1 MPSIV
6 VAMTPASTQTLVTEK
21 RNAKVKPS
29 LIMVDNVLAG
39 ADSELTFEDIFNTD
53 ASIVAATGAAV
64 AAVVGQT
71 VDRLRINVSDDACVS
86 IRDELKDVKFLGGAQ
101 VIREEGGVPT
111 VNANCHVT
119 LGYDLE

>member
-6 VAMTPASTQTLVTEK
+6 QDMALSTEPLVTEK

-39 ADSELTFEDIFNTD
+39 ADSELTFQDIFNTN

-64 AAVVGQT
+64 AAVVGQI

-86 IRDELKDVKFLGGAQ
+86 IRDELKDVEFLGGAQ
-101 VIREEGGVPT
+101 VIREEAGVLT
-111 VNANCHVT
+111 ANANCYVT

>member
-6 VAMTPASTQTLVTEK
+6 QNMALSTEPLVTEK
-21 RNAKVKPS
+21 RNARVKPS

-39 ADSELTFEDIFNTD
+39 ADSELTFQDVFNTN

-71 VDRLRINVSDDACVS
+71 EGRLRINVSDDACVS
-86 IRDELKDVKFLGGAQ
+86 IRDELEDVEFLGAAQ
-101 VIREEGGVPT
+101 VIREEAGVLT
-111 VNANCHVT
+111 ANVNCHVT
-119 LGYDLE
+119 LGYDLN

>member
-6 VAMTPASTQTLVTEK
+6 VDMTAAAMTLVTEK

-29 LIMVDNVLAG
+29 LLMVDNVTAL
-39 ADSELTFEDIFNTD
+39 ADSELELMDIFTTD

-64 AAVVGQT
+64 VGAAQAVN
-71 VDRLRINVSDDACVS
+71 RLRINVSLLACVS
-86 IRDELKDVKFLGGAQ
+86 MQDELKDVKFLGGAR
-101 VIREEGGVPT
+101 VDRTVLGVAT
-111 VNANCHVT
+111 LDAGCHVT

>member
-6 VAMTPASTQTLVTEK
+6 KNMVADTETLVTEK

-29 LIMVDNVLAG
+29 LIMVDNVEAG
-39 ADSELTFEDIFNTD
+39 EDSELTFQDIFNTN
-53 ASIVAATGAAV
+53 ASIVAATGLAAP
-64 AAVVGQT
+64 AVVGQT

-101 VIREEGGVPT
+101 VLRT
-111 VNANCHVT
+111 VLGALDPNVNCHVT

>member
-6 VAMTPASTQTLVTEK
+6 VDMTAAAMPLVTEK

-29 LIMVDNVLAG
+29 LLVVDNVTAL
-39 ADSELTFEDIFNTD
+39 ADSELELMDIFNTN

-64 AAVVGQT
+64 VGAAQAVN
-71 VDRLRINVSDDACVS
+71 RLRINVSMAACVS
-86 IRDELKDVKFLGGAQ
+86 MRDELKDVKFLGGAR
-101 VIREEGGVPT
+101 VDRTVLGVPT
-111 VNANCHVT
+111 LDAGCHVT

>member
-6 VAMTPASTQTLVTEK
+6 KNMEAATETLVTEK
-21 RNAKVKPS
+21 RNAKIKPS

-39 ADSELTFEDIFNTD
+39 EDSELTFQDIFDTN
-53 ASIVAATGAAV
+53 ASIVAATGV
-64 AAVVGQT
+64 AAPAVEDQT
-71 VDRLRINVSDDACVS
+71 VNRLRINVSDEACVS

-101 VIREEGGVPT
+101 VART
-111 VNANCHVT
+111 VAGAPDANVNCHVT

>member
-6 VAMTPASTQTLVTEK
+6 QNMALNTETLVTEK

-39 ADSELTFEDIFNTD
+39 ADSELTFQDVFTTD
-53 ASIVAATGAAV
+53 ASIVAATGAA
-64 AAVVGQT
+64 APAVVGQV

-86 IRDELKDVKFLGGAQ
+86 MRDELKDIKFLGRAQ
-101 VIREEGGVPT
+101 VIREEAGVLT
-111 VNANCHVT
+111 ANVNCHVT
-119 LGYDLE
+119 LGYELE

>member
-6 VAMTPASTQTLVTEK
+6 VDMTATTMPLVTEK

-29 LIMVDNVLAG
+29 LLVVDNVTAL
-39 ADSELTFEDIFNTD
+39 ADSELELMDIFTTN

-64 AAVVGQT
+64 AGGAQAVN
-71 VDRLRINVSDDACVS
+71 RLRINVSIDACVS
-86 IRDELKDVKFLGGAQ
+86 MRDELKDVKFLGGAR
-101 VIREEGGVPT
+101 VDRTVVGVPT
-111 VNANCHVT
+111 LDAGCHVT

>member
-6 VAMTPASTQTLVTEK
+6 VDFTTLTTVPLVTEK

-29 LIMVDNVLAG
+29 LIMVDNVDAL
-39 ADSELTFEDIFNTD
+39 ADSQLVFRDTFPTN

-64 AAVVGQT
+64 AAVAAQT
-71 VDRLRINVSDDACVS
+71 VDRLRINVSIDACVS
-86 IRDELKDVKFLGGAQ
+86 MRDELKDVKFLGGAS
-101 VIREEGGVPT
+101 VLRYVAGILTLDAG
-111 VNANCHVT
+111 CHVT

>member
-6 VAMTPASTQTLVTEK
+6 VDMTAAAMPLVTEK

-29 LIMVDNVLAG
+29 LLVVDNVTAL
-39 ADSELTFEDIFNTD
+39 ADSELELMDIFTTD

-64 AAVVGQT
+64 AGAAQAVS
-71 VDRLRINVSDDACVS
+71 RLRINVAIGACVS
-86 IRDELKDVKFLGGAQ
+86 MQDELKDIKFLGG
-101 VIREEGGVPT
+101 VRVDRTVLGVPT
-111 VNANCHVT
+111 LDAGCHVT